1 MARIGLRYFRHA
13 PLTNEALTYNAST
26 YGTIATLAGAIE
38 CKVSLDVAEAT
49 LYADDILKEK
59 VSVVSQGTITLG
71 IDEDD
76 DAKMAALLG
85 QTSKELTI
93 QGETGAKEYVQKA
106 DDTPVPQG
114 FGHIVPKMVSG
125 SRKYKVEF
133 FPKVLFKPYAVDAKT
148 KGDSLEFTTP
158 SIEGTVM
165 PLEDG
170 TWEIHATFEKEESA
184 KTYLDSLF
192 NQQS

>member
-1 MARIGLRYFRHA
+1 MAGIGLRYFRHA
-13 PLTNEALTYNAST
+13 PLTSEAST
-26 YGTIATLAGAIE
+26 YADSTYGEVATLAGAIE
-38 CKVSLDVAEAT
+38 CKVSLDIAEAE
-49 LYADDILKEK
+49 LYADDVLKE
-59 VSVVSQGTITLG
+59 SVTVVKKGTITLG

-76 DAKMAALLG
+76 DSKMGELLG
-85 QTSKELTI
+85 QTSTEVTAS
-93 QGETGAKEYVQKA
+93 GETGVKQYTQKA

-114 FGHIVPKMVSG
+114 FGHIVPKIING

-133 FPKVLFKPYAVDAKT
+133 FPKVLFKPYTVDAKT

-165 PLEDG
+165 PMEDG
-170 TWEIHATFEKEESA
+170 TWEIHATFSSEASA

-192 NQQS
+192 VKGS

>member
-1 MARIGLRYFRHA
+1 MYHR
-13 PLTNEALTYNAST
+13 AL
-26 YGTIATLAGAIE
+26 
-38 CKVSLDVAEAT
+38 K
-49 LYADDILKEK
+49 K
-59 VSVVSQGTITLG
+59 GTITLG

-85 QTSKELTI
+85 QTSKEI
-93 QGETGAKEYVQKA
+93 NIEGETGAKEYVQKA

-133 FPKVLFKPYAVDAKT
+133 FPKVLFKPYSVDAKT

-192 NQQS
+192 NQGS